1 MTSRELLIQGDPLLG
16 LSQRVIPQN
25 SQAEQALLGAML
37 ANPKAFDMVV
47 DFLRPEHFADPIHG
61 RIYEAIARKVANG
74 KVADPVTL
82 RLEFE
87 NSRVLDEVG
96 GTAYL
101 AQLLSAMVGIFNA
114 ADYGRLI
121 YDSWVRRCIID
132 AGGVMVDR
140 AFGSEMTASEIV
152 ASGLNDLENTML
164 RSETSR
170 CNTFDA
176 NLDLALTQITET
188 IQRKGPAGISVGM
201 SDVDEVMGGI
211 EDDTLTVL
219 GGRPGIG
226 KTSLAM
232 GWFLHVARH
241 VGPVMLF
248 SLEMSG
254 QALAR
259 RALASAAGI
268 SVEAM
273 RLGRLSE
280 VDVRALAAAR
290 KYLAWLPLYIED
302 AGGMTPTQIALRA
315 RMAKRKRGIKL
326 IGVDHMHIIKPE
338 AADMKHG
345 PTWGVGQA
353 SLALKNI
360 AKDLRVPVLALAQL
374 SRGLE
379 SRDDKRPSMADLR
392 QSGDIEQNADNIAFV
407 YRADYYMK
415 KAPEKTGKEEKDAI
429 NLVAW
434 EEKKAQFAGK
444 AELIFEKLREGHC
457 RTVDLMFDGAQTR
470 FYQADRFHQAIPHD
484 PRFGD

>member
-1 MTSRELLIQGDPLLG
+1 MTGRDLVIQGDPLVG
-16 LSQRVIPQN
+16 LSQRVPPHN
-25 SQAEQALLGAML
+25 LQAEQSLLGAML
-37 ANPKAFDMVV
+37 ANGKAFDMVV
-47 DFLRPEHFADPIHG
+47 EFLRPEHFADPIHG
-61 RIYEAIARKVANG
+61 RIYEAIARKVGNG

-82 RLEFE
+82 RHEFE
-87 NSRVLDEVG
+87 NSGVLDDVG

-101 AQLLSAMVGIFNA
+101 AQLLSAMVGIINA
-114 ADYGRLI
+114 GDYGRVI

-132 AGGVMVDR
+132 AGAAMVDR
-140 AFGSEMTASEIV
+140 AFGNEMKPSEIV
-152 ASGLNDLENTML
+152 AAALNDLENTML

-170 CNTFDA
+170 SNTFDT
-176 NLDLALTQITET
+176 NLDLALTK
-188 IQRKGPAGISVGM
+188 IQGAIDRNGPAGISVGM
-201 SDVDEVMGGI
+201 SDVDDVLGGL
-211 EDDTLTVL
+211 EDDTLTIL

-226 KTSLAM
+226 KTALAM

-254 QALAR
+254 EALAR
-259 RALASAAGI
+259 RALAAAAGI

-273 RLGRLSE
+273 RLGRLSAI
-280 VDVRALAAAR
+280 DVRALAEAR
-290 KYLAWLPLYIED
+290 KYLSGLPLYIED
-302 AGGMTPTQIALRA
+302 AGGMTPTQIALRS

-338 AADMKHG
+338 AGDMKHG

-379 SRDDKRPSMADLR
+379 GRDDKRPGMADLR

-407 YRADYYMK
+407 YRAEYYMK
-415 KAPEKTGKEEKDAI
+415 KAPEKTGKEDKDAK
-429 NLVAW
+429 NLAEW

-444 AELIFEKLREGHC
+444 AEVIFEKLREGNP
-457 RTVDLMFDGAQTR
+457 RTVDLMFDGSQTK
-470 FYQADRFHQAIPHD
+470 FYQADRFHQAISHD